1 MEFSRLLS
9 DEHKPI
15 RRALHVLK
23 VMTEQVEQGV
33 WTDRHDV
40 NALLIFLH
48 YFVDVCHQAKEE
60 SILFPALKS
69 SQKYY
74 GSRAQLE
81 GLLEEHNEERGLLEK
96 TQLLLLTNK
105 KPEFIVSAR
114 KLISLLSDHATKE
127 EDILFPLAEQILPT
141 EKAQE
146 IAVQMME
153 ADARFGYTQ
162 VKLLVDM
169 LQTLHEKYIRKVA

>member
-1 MEFSRLLS
+1 M
-9 DEHKPI
+9 
-15 RRALHVLK
+15 
-23 VMTEQVEQGV
+23 
-33 WTDRHDV
+33 
-40 NALLIFLH
+40 
-48 YFVDVCHQAKEE
+48 
-60 SILFPALKS
+60 
-69 SQKYY
+69 
-74 GSRAQLE
+74 
-81 GLLEEHNEERGLLEK
+81 
-96 TQLLLLTNK
+96 
-105 KPEFIVSAR
+105 SAR

>member
-9 DEHKPI
+9 EEHKPI

-96 TQLLLLTNK
+96 RSFCSSQTRNL
-105 KPEFIVSAR
+105 S
-114 KLISLLSDHATKE
+114 SL
-127 EDILFPLAEQILPT
+127 
-141 EKAQE
+141 
-146 IAVQMME
+146 
-153 ADARFGYTQ
+153 
-162 VKLLVDM
+162 
-169 LQTLHEKYIRKVA
+169 